1 MNNKKIIYADG
12 SGDFRPERIKS
23 MMDKIL
29 TSSKDQS
36 NQYLKNIVFQRIY
49 ELDDLFILIKK
60 IKLLSYDIL
69 ILDDIIPMFLYKFKE
84 KTRLEVRR
92 FIRELSLITL
102 SKKIFIIFTN
112 IIVEK
117 FNKEGKNIQPREL
130 FYHDI
135 IRYVQHKFVLQT
147 SPNNEKISEFKIMH
161 PYVTHHTNIDIDF
174 SNL

>member
-29 TSSKDQS
+29 ATKGQS
-36 NQYLKNIVFQRIY
+36 NTYLKNIVLLRIY
-49 ELDDLFILIKK
+49 ELDDLFNLIKK
-60 IKLLSYDIL
+60 IKLLSFDIL
-69 ILDDIIPMFLYKFKE
+69 ILDDIIPLFLYRFKE

-102 SKKIFIIFTN
+102 SKKISIIFTN
-112 IIVEK
+112 VIVEK
-117 FNKEGKNIQPREL
+117 FNKEGENAQPREL

-135 IRYVQHKFVLQT
+135 IRYVQHKFLLQAT
-147 SPNNEKISEFKIMH
+147 PNNKEISELRLVH
-161 PYVTHHTNIDIDF
+161 PYTTHHSKIYIDL

>member
-29 TSSKDQS
+29 ATTGQS
-36 NQYLKNIVFQRIY
+36 NTYLKNIVFQRIY
-49 ELDDLFILIKK
+49 ELDDLFELIKK
-60 IKLLSYDIL
+60 IKLLSFDIL
-69 ILDDIIPMFLYKFKE
+69 ILDDIIPLFLYRFKE

-102 SKKIFIIFTN
+102 SKKISIIFTN
-112 IIVEK
+112 VIVEK
-117 FNKEGKNIQPREL
+117 FNKDGENAQPREL

-135 IRYVQHKFVLQT
+135 IRYVQHKFLLQA
-147 SPNNEKISEFKIMH
+147 SPNNKKISEFRLVH
-161 PYVTHHTNIDIDF
+161 PYTTHHSKIDIDF